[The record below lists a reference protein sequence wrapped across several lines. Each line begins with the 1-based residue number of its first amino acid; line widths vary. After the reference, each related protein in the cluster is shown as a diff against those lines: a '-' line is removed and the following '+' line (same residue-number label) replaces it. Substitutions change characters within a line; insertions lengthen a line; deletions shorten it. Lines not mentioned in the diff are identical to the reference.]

1 MVKLAQS
8 TKLSLLAVVTL
19 AVVTAVPNAY
29 GAASLVRCSS
39 ILGVGATTAVLG
51 MDSAFDCAD
60 ILENT
65 NPDSPAGREH
75 YQDFD
80 GGGWIQVTLSLFNSD
95 GSGNQSFQFDG
106 FNWTSSGGFNSS
118 NPIEAAWALNIAAD
132 QDPSTETPV
141 LPKVYDLLVVV
152 GKGTGNAADSVGYLL
167 DDFSFSG
174 SASGRI
180 SAGFGPTSDAVTSL
194 IVYARTLDEPPTGR
208 VPEPSSLLLLVL
220 AGLAAIGMS
229 LTGSNTRTTRL

>member
-8 TKLSLLAVVTL
+8 SKRSLIVVLAVT
-19 AVVTAVPNAY
+19 AVMAVPNAY
-29 GAASLVRCSS
+29 GAAQRVECTS
-39 ILGVGATTAVLG
+39 ILGVGATTAILG
-51 MDSAFDCAD
+51 TNSAFFCAD

-65 NPDSPAGREH
+65 NPDSPAGKDH
-75 YQDFD
+75 YQDFV

-95 GSGNQSFQFDG
+95 SSGNQSFQFDG
-106 FNWTSSGGFNSS
+106 FDWTSSGGFNSS
-118 NPIEAAWALNIAAD
+118 NPIEAAWALDIAAD

-180 SAGFGPTSDAVTSL
+180 SAGFGPTRDAVTSL

-208 VPEPSSLLLLVL
+208 VPEPSSLLLLIL
-220 AGLAAIGMS
+220 AGLAAVGMN
-229 LTGSNTRTTRL
+229 LMGSNTRSTRL